1 MLPVSAL
8 SRPSHHLL
16 LLSSIFLLCSFPALP
31 SLLLHSHSPSSTS
44 SPHVPNTWVCEI
56 SPEPVASWWERVLGR
71 NFREGEGHRSEEH
84 PGLQPYDCLPSPWNL
99 SRCSMAE
106 AMLCQMILTD
116 STRCADS
123 KEKNI
128 KQIVKFFKWEKK
140 ERMPKRKS
148 QIIYK
153 GERMFEKKKKENDS
167 EQSSNQEFN
176 S

>member
-44 SPHVPNTWVCEI
+44 SPHVPNTWVFEI

-84 PGLQPYDCLPSPWNL
+84 PGLQPHDCLLSPWNL

-123 KEKNI
+123 KKKTSSRLSSSLN
-128 KQIVKFFKWEKK
+128 EKK
-140 ERMPKRKS
+140 RENAKKKITDYLQRRKNVW
-148 QIIYK
+148 
-153 GERMFEKKKKENDS
+153 KKKKRKR
-167 EQSSNQEFN
+167 FWAVI
-176 S
+176 